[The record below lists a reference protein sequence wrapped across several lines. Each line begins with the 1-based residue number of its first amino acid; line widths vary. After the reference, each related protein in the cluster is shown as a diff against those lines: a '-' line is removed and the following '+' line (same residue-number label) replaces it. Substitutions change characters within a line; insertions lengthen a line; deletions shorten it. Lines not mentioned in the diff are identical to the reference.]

1 MNNSVLGKIYDINNE
16 DFIWYIYYAII
27 TFNLISNKYE
37 KESLLYRDSKRL
49 NTSLNINKVVSTVA
63 FFIYLY
69 FLFNSYKNLK
79 DLKKNAGS
87 KKELLS
93 NLSFLSS
100 VFFLIGG
107 SIILYVVYNNT
118 VDDELGL

>member
-1 MNNSVLGKIYDINNE
+1 M
-16 DFIWYIYYAII
+16 
-27 TFNLISNKYE
+27 
-37 KESLLYRDSKRL
+37 YRDSKRL